1 MNNELVSID
10 KISRL
15 SGMASSA
22 LRYYERCGLINEGPK
37 IGGRRHYPL
46 SILHRLSVIKVC
58 QSVGFSLAEIA
69 ELLNGRPGQDGTW
82 RELARLRRQEIQDQ
96 IQRLSNLSDLL
107 DSAMRCTCTQ
117 LPDCPNLAPQGDL
130 ARRTSEHHENSP
142 GNRGGRQLLQLNPL
156 G

>member
-10 KISRL
+10 KISRQ
-15 SGMASSA
+15 SGLASSA
-22 LRYYERCGLINEGPK
+22 LRYYERCGLISAGVK
-37 IGGRRHYPL
+37 VGGRRHYPL

-69 ELLNGRPGQDGTW
+69 ELLNGTPGQDGTW

-96 IQRLSNLSDLL
+96 IRRLNDLSELL
-107 DSAMRCTCTQ
+107 DSAMRCPCTE
-117 LPDCPNLAPQGDL
+117 LPDCPSLAPQGDL

-142 GNRGGRQLLQLNPL
+142 GIRGARQLHPL